1 MEKKIKSRIQEYTE
15 KSSIYDNETYYL
27 ANMLGKVASD
37 LKIVSQLPISDK
49 LRQAIAVEMASFV
62 RDNL

>member
-15 KSSIYDNETYYL
+15 KSCIYDNETYYL
-27 ANMLGKVASD
+27 ANMLGKVAAD

-49 LRQAIAVEMASFV
+49 LRQAIAVEMANFV